1 MSSSTMDNARPST
14 AGPGAPVR
22 GFFSH
27 HKTASTW
34 GRLILGDAMHALRL
48 RQAPIMSPPHWA
60 GYDSPGDMV
69 RATNPDIIIVTDPT
83 AKLMADLP
91 PVTGFHLIRDP
102 RDILV
107 SSYFSHRNSHPTK
120 FWDVEWKELV
130 PHREKLLKLD
140 HDEGIMAEIEFSGWM
155 IDTLGTWDY
164 QMPGMLEIK
173 MEEFTADPLT
183 WWTRIF
189 TQMDMLA
196 GEDDGEFAAYARVKW
211 NLASRIGVP
220 KSVSLLRRALRI
232 KRVPIKRLPP
242 AYLPWVLERFS
253 FENLSGGRRVGQVDE
268 GSHYRR
274 GVPGDWRNHLNADHL
289 AAFRDRFGDLAERLG
304 YES

>member
-1 MSSSTMDNARPST
+1 MTEPDST
-14 AGPGAPVR
+14 PVR

-34 GRLILGDAMHALRL
+34 GRIILGDAVHALGL
-48 RQAPIMSPPHWA
+48 TQAPIMSPPHWA

-69 RATNPDIIIVTDPT
+69 RHVKPDIIVVTDPT

-91 PVTGFHLIRDP
+91 PVTGFHVIRDP

-130 PHREKLLKLD
+130 PHRERLLELD
-140 HDEGIMAEIEFSGWM
+140 HDAGLMEEIEFSGWM
-155 IDTLGTWDY
+155 IDTLASWDY
-164 QMPGMLEIK
+164 NQPGMLEIK
-173 MEEFTADPLT
+173 MEEFTADPLI

-196 GEDDGEFAAYARVKW
+196 TDDEAETAAFVRAKW
-211 NLASRIGVP
+211 NLATRIKAP
-220 KSVSLLRRALRI
+220 KSVATIRRLTGFGRI
-232 KRVPIKRLPP
+232 PLKRLPQ
-242 AYLPWVLERFS
+242 AYVPWTLARFS
-253 FENLSGGRRVGQVDE
+253 FENLSGGRHVGQVDE
-268 GSHYRR
+268 GSHYRK
-274 GVPGDWRNHLNADHL
+274 GVPGDWRNHLNTDHL
-289 AAFRDRFGDLAERLG
+289 AAFRDRFGDLVEQLG
-304 YES
+304 YEP